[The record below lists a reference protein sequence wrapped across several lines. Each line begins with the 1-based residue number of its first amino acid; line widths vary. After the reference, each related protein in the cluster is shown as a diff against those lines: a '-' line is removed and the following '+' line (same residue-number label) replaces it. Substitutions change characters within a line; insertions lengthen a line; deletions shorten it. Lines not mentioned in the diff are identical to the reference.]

1 MLAGRRSEAAMP
13 RIAVVLAALV
23 LGVAGMVTPV
33 SAQTSPGAEG
43 TQQTAQLADR
53 PRPRITVRPRSAQPG
68 PNSLRYCQS
77 WLRTENRPSG
87 TVITPQMY
95 CWWQ

>member
-1 MLAGRRSEAAMP
+1 MP
-13 RIAVVLAALV
+13 RIALTFAVLM
-23 LGVAGMVTPV
+23 LGIAGPLAPACAQ
-33 SAQTSPGAEG
+33 SAPAAEG
-43 TQQTAQLADR
+43 AQQTAQLVDQ
-53 PRPRITVRPRSAQPG
+53 PRPRITVRPRRIEPG
-68 PNSLRYCQS
+68 PNSLRYCRS